1 MVFHAYLEVSLPWFS
16 FGWDGWV
23 DGICDEIDSFV
34 IIEVKNELDQFSS
47 LHKDSLVVIDINAAG
62 FRSNISGGISTI
74 KKNDR
79 ESHALLQTLEPKI
92 LQINDL

>member
-1 MVFHAYLEVSLPWFS
+1 MVFHAYLEVSLPCFS

-62 FRSNISGGISTI
+62 FRSNISGGISTN
-74 KKNDR
+74 KKKWSRKSRASSNTWAED
-79 ESHALLQTLEPKI
+79 SS
-92 LQINDL
+92 N

>member
-1 MVFHAYLEVSLPWFS
+1 MVFHAYLEVSLPCFS

-23 DGICDEIDSFV
+23 EGICDEIDSFV

-79 ESHALLQTLEPKI
+79 ESHALLQILEPKI